1 MRRATEAWVAVAAKQ
16 RRSTAKVL
24 LGRMEDWMRFTVHLL
39 QVAGFLAKTVFL
51 TVEGMVGAD

>member
-1 MRRATEAWVAVAAKQ
+1 MAVAAKQ

-24 LGRMEDWMRFTVHLL
+24 LGRMEDWMRFTVHVF
-39 QVAGFLAKTVFL
+39 QVAGVSVKTVFL